1 MIYEHFRATGAYAA
15 VQGLSDVFNIR
26 FQDDDVQDFDT
37 RWDQALS
44 APSEKWPWRVSTSQ
58 KLHDAVQL
66 QTVLAV
72 YEQKNIRNNEQPSCS
87 RLKTTARRNID
98 QTMRTRNF
106 RARNERVERGGVT
119 KSQKKR
125 RKSQRAWI
133 GRWENAISD
142 KQLDSVQKETHV
154 VSVMIQ
160 CLEKDAIRDKK
171 DNRPLLHQKRRHRP
185 TDRYPR
191 KVQAAEGRV
200 FLEQEAGFR
209 AEISSGEK
217 CTNPSCNFWHPPVC
231 LNYKS
236 ESGCT
241 FVEKCRFRHVE
252 ADGHPSK
259 KSKKSG
265 VEVQLSYKRSLH
277 KSEKF
282 HSTERRKI
290 GIQSH
295 RQILQG
301 HVAPHE
307 NSRKKGSIA
316 RRHSKV

>member
-1 MIYEHFRATGAYAA
+1 M
-15 VQGLSDVFNIR
+15 
-26 FQDDDVQDFDT
+26 
-37 RWDQALS
+37 
-44 APSEKWPWRVSTSQ
+44 
-58 KLHDAVQL
+58 
-66 QTVLAV
+66 
-72 YEQKNIRNNEQPSCS
+72 
-87 RLKTTARRNID
+87 
-98 QTMRTRNF
+98 MRTRNF
-106 RARNERVERGGVT
+106 RARNERVERG
-119 KSQKKR
+119 SSNQESKKGE
-125 RKSQRAWI
+125 KQRAWI
-133 GRWENAISD
+133 GKWENAVSG
-142 KQLDSVQKETHV
+142 KHLDSVQKDTHV

-160 CLEKDAIRDKK
+160 RLETDAIRDKK

-200 FLEQEAGFR
+200 FLEQEAGLR
-209 AEISSGEK
+209 AEITSGRSVR
-217 CTNPSCNFWHPPVC
+217 TRHVFFWHSPVC
-231 LNYKS
+231 LHYKS

-265 VEVQLSYKRSLH
+265 SPYIGLILIRKIY
-277 KSEKF
+277 
-282 HSTERRKI
+282 STERRKN
-290 GIQSH
+290 GIESH